1 MEAFTQNKSAATI
14 DQIVQ
19 VVSFK
24 VNGEEYGVDIL
35 KVQEINRTMDV
46 TRVPNSRD
54 HIDGVINLRGKVIP
68 VIDLRSCFGF
78 QRKEHD
84 HNTRII
90 VVELADKIVGF
101 VVDQVLKVLSIPYS
115 VIEDT
120 PPALGTTQSDYIRS
134 VAKFE
139 DRLIILLDPER
150 LLSESFSDTMAE
162 SLS

>member
-1 MEAFTQNKSAATI
+1 MNE
-14 DQIVQ
+14 IVQ

-35 KVQEINRTMDV
+35 KVQEINRTIEV

-78 QRKEHD
+78 ERRAHD

-90 VVELADKIVGF
+90 VVELEDKIVGF
-101 VVDQVLKVLSIPYS
+101 VVDQVLKVLSIPHN

-120 PPALGTTQSDYIRS
+120 PPVLGATKTDYIRS

-150 LLSESFSDTMAE
+150 LLSESFSNTE
-162 SLS
+162 VEVGI

>member
-1 MEAFTQNKSAATI
+1 MDSFSHSKTTAAI

-46 TRVPNSRD
+46 TRVPNSRN

-78 QRKEHD
+78 ERKEHD

-90 VVELADKIVGF
+90 VVELEDKIVGF
-101 VVDQVLKVLSIPYS
+101 VVDQVLKVLSIPHS
-115 VIEDT
+115 VIEET
-120 PPALGTTQSDYIRS
+120 PPMLGSTQSDYIRS

-139 DRLIILLDPER
+139 ERLIILLDPES
-150 LLSESFSDTMAE
+150 LLSETFGESFAE
-162 SLS
+162 ATL

>member
-1 MEAFTQNKSAATI
+1 METFAHSKTATTI
-14 DQIVQ
+14 DSIVQ

-24 VNGEEYGVDIL
+24 INGEEYGVDIL

-46 TRVPNSRD
+46 TRVPNSKD

-68 VIDLRSCFGF
+68 VIDLRTLFGF
-78 QRKEHD
+78 QRIEHD

-90 VVELADKIVGF
+90 VVELSDKVVGF
-101 VVDQVLKVLSIPYS
+101 VVDQVLKVLSIPQS

-120 PPALGTTQSDYIRS
+120 PPMLGNTQTEYIRN

-139 DRLIILLDPER
+139 ERLIILLDPEK
-150 LLSESFSDTMAE
+150 LLHEEFSVAADAVI
-162 SLS
+162 